1 MVWASRCDTG
11 SVQRRRGA
19 GLNDWMRLYGAQRYL
34 VTAGTET
41 VILRQ
46 PGQIADASFEATV
59 GSIKSEDK
67 PSGEGTERVTSRDVL
82 ISTDPA
88 SGTGGFA
95 DPGPSAH
102 LVIQGV
108 PWAIDMVVRE
118 GGGIARLRC
127 VRREP
132 TELSRN
138 DYRMEA

>member
-1 MVWASRCDTG
+1 
-11 SVQRRRGA
+11 
-19 GLNDWMRLYGAQRYL
+19 MRIYGAQRHL

-41 VILRQ
+41 VVMRQ
-46 PGQIADASFEATV
+46 PGQIPDVSFQATV
-59 GSIKSEDK
+59 GSIKTDDK
-67 PSGEGTERVTSRDVL
+67 PVGEGIERVTSRDVL
-82 ISTDPA
+82 ISTDPK

-132 TELSRN
+132 TELTRS
-138 DYRMEA
+138 DYRMEG